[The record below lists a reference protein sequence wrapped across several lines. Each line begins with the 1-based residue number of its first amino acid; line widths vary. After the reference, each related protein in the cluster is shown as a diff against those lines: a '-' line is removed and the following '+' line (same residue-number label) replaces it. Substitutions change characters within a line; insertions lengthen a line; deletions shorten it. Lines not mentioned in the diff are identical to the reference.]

1 MKNNNKTSIAIVDK
15 YHYEN
20 LLFKEGYTH
29 IAGVDEVG
37 RGPLAGPV
45 VACAVILPR
54 DYKNEDLNDSK
65 KLSAKK
71 REELYDIIL
80 RDALD
85 VGIGIV
91 SHQVVDQINIYQA
104 SKVAMCKALENLK
117 NVPDH
122 VLIDAV
128 PLYDKYPKSTPL
140 IKGDTLSSSIMAASI
155 VAKVTRDRIMDE
167 MAVKYPNYG
176 FEKHKGYPT
185 KYHLEMLEKYGPCPI
200 HRMTYKPLNKNNYMQ
215 LSLDLGLD
223 EE

>member
-1 MKNNNKTSIAIVDK
+1 MKKNEIKSIAIVDK

-20 LLFKEGYTH
+20 LLFKEGYQY

-45 VACAVILPR
+45 VACAVILPK
-54 DYKNEDLNDSK
+54 DYQNDDLNDSK
-65 KLSAKK
+65 KLSEKK
-71 REELYDIIL
+71 RNELYDIIM
-80 RDALD
+80 RDAID

-91 SHQVVDQINIYQA
+91 DHKIIDQINIYQA
-104 SKVAMCKALENLK
+104 SKVAMCKALENLE

-122 VLIDAV
+122 VLIDAM

-167 MAVKYPNYG
+167 MALKYPGYG

-185 KYHLEMLEKYGPCPI
+185 KYHLEKLEELGPSPI
-200 HRMTYKPLNKNNYMQ
+200 HRMTYKPLNKNNYRQ
-215 LSLDLGLD
+215 LSLDI
-223 EE
+223 

>member
-1 MKNNNKTSIAIVDK
+1 MNNEGKKSIAIVDK

-20 LLFKEGYTH
+20 LLFSEGYTF

-45 VACAVILPR
+45 VAAAVILPKG
-54 DYKNEDLNDSK
+54 YKLDALNDSK
-65 KLSAKK
+65 KLSEKK
-71 REELYDIIL
+71 RDELYDIIM
-80 RDALD
+80 RDAVD
-85 VGIGIV
+85 VGVGIID
-91 SHQVVDQINIYQA
+91 HLIVDQINIYQA
-104 SKVAMCKALENLK
+104 SKVAMCKALENLN

-155 VAKVTRDRIMDE
+155 VAKVTRDRIMDQ
-167 MAVKYPNYG
+167 MAIKYPGYG

-185 KYHLEMLEKYGPCPI
+185 KYHLEKIKELGPCPI
-200 HRMTYKPLNKNNYMQ
+200 HRMTYKPLCKTNYRQ
-215 LSLDLGLD
+215 LSLDLD
-223 EE
+223 I